1 MPKHQNTDNNNNR
14 HGGYRASP
22 HCPHYS
28 RRQCLNITTENT
40 GEWIYDPVVA
50 SGPQREIYQEKE
62 GALFTRRN
70 FCSDRW
76 ERDLLTEE
84 PSAPTPTSNIS
95 EFGGDPLPCDHQ
107 WMTKRED
114 QGNHRERDLA
124 RHICETPTSPGF
136 LVFKQHFFW
145 YWVTCSQSIADI
157 VFWQTMNVVMIKSL
171 ASNS

>member
-1 MPKHQNTDNNNNR
+1 MAAILKL
-14 HGGYRASP
+14 G
-22 HCPHYS
+22 
-28 RRQCLNITTENT
+28 
-40 GEWIYDPVVA
+40 
-50 SGPQREIYQEKE
+50 
-62 GALFTRRN
+62 
-70 FCSDRW
+70 
-76 ERDLLTEE
+76 
-84 PSAPTPTSNIS
+84 
-95 EFGGDPLPCDHQ
+95 
-107 WMTKRED
+107 RED